1 MTALSRVKVT
11 FEDYNL
17 GLVPP
22 ISEAHAKIGVAAAG
36 PLTPQWMTRGSQAL
50 DAYQGG
56 PLAGACA
63 VALLET
69 APVVGVRVNATTQGT
84 VSEVTKV
91 GTGASV
97 MTTGGTVND
106 AYSLT
111 LRVTRSGTATDG
123 LAAVV
128 VSTNGNDGPE
138 RSVPASG
145 TLDLT
150 GTGLSVTFGAGGL
163 TEGDTYSLTTTAPA
177 ATVADI
183 ITALETLLGS
193 RPDLRFVHILGAA
206 TPALVAGVDAVL
218 TERET
223 RNYYVHALLEAPAMT
238 DGERMSD
245 YLSRVSALF
254 ANLTSLRVAV
264 ALDGGAVYNPI
275 TRQLERRSSA
285 WKLSARRATVPIGE
299 APYRV
304 RTGPLPAMGAL
315 AFDANLTGNVGRF
328 AALRTY
334 DGREGVYPASWPM
347 LAPSGSDYD
356 EVQQREVID
365 RAATIGYVS
374 AMDYLGDDV
383 PVDTTT
389 GRILETKALAMETYL
404 EGRVR
409 AGLGGEA
416 SGVRVRV
423 DREGNILSTRKI
435 TFVLSVIPLGHM
447 KHIDVVVGFTNPM
460 LAALAPA
467 APVEAAAAPAAPKGA

>member
-334 DGREGVYPASWPM
+334 DGREGGVPGV
-347 LAPSGSDYD
+347 LADARA
-356 EVQQREVID
+356 ERQRLRRGAAARGDRPRGHHRLCLRDGLPGRRRAGGHHD
-365 RAATIGYVS
+365 RAHSGNEGA
-374 AMDYLGDDV
+374 GDGDL
-383 PVDTTT
+383 PRRPRPGGT
-389 GRILETKALAMETYL
+389 GRGKPPACACAWTA
-404 EGRVR
+404 R
-409 AGLGGEA
+409 AT
-416 SGVRVRV
+416 S
-423 DREGNILSTRKI
+423 S
-435 TFVLSVIPLGHM
+435 
-447 KHIDVVVGFTNPM
+447 
-460 LAALAPA
+460 APA
-467 APVEAAAAPAAPKGA
+467 RSPSS